1 MGWDRATQ
9 GLRGFRYRN
18 RIGKV
23 RLAPGTGCRSAQ
35 SVLKVADATGNV
47 GRRCQFGEAI
57 IIVRGASSTH
67 ECPLMLGVLMV
78 QVHVSSPAVA
88 GMLVHGRE

>member
-1 MGWDRATQ
+1 M
-9 GLRGFRYRN
+9 
-18 RIGKV
+18 
-23 RLAPGTGCRSAQ
+23 RLAPGTGCRSTQ

-57 IIVRGASSTH
+57 IIVRRASSTH

-78 QVHVSSPAVA
+78 QVRVSSPAVA

>member
-1 MGWDRATQ
+1 M
-9 GLRGFRYRN
+9 
-18 RIGKV
+18 
-23 RLAPGTGCRSAQ
+23 
-35 SVLKVADATGNV
+35 LKVADATGNV

-57 IIVRGASSTH
+57 IIVRRASGTH

-78 QVHVSSPAVA
+78 QVHVSPPAVA